1 MQNAKH
7 KAKNTK
13 RKSKNTK
20 RKTQKLIGG
29 SNTGPETV
37 NLHQSSVHPLNT
49 IPINNSRTNYSSRV
63 SKLYDYSPENEKLD
77 EYQLIIKK
85 NLNSLMLIVEKELQK
100 YELKD
105 KQKFSELRSNFDTI
119 KSFVETLNQQIITI
133 NTLNIISFQ
142 CVILFTVLLITDD
155 PTIYEI
161 LQQPKDGV
169 LRAITV
175 YDYLVNHKVFERPNS
190 FRDKT
195 IIKHQFTGQW
205 YIFGNIESELNK
217 DNNNDILHLGKF
229 IVNKNTNIKAICV
242 LLGILTFPEIINS
255 LNKGISLIGITN
267 KMDYADGFYYTPLE
281 FMLHDL
287 QHTESEVNETVKILK
302 NDLLTSFINA
312 KIDSNYD
319 DNKHKLYIIL
329 FLIMHEFSS
338 LTEILEKSEISLEEL
353 KTLDRQGCFEEIDNL
368 EKYADDNEWLDKT
381 NYGGLLPTE
390 FNNFRGDINTEQ
402 HKEIYDYL
410 YECFNY
416 FINDWNTF
424 LKEK

>member
-1 MQNAKH
+1 MPKSKMQNAKR
-7 KAKNTK
+7 KVKNA
-13 RKSKNTK
+13 K

-29 SNTGPETV
+29 SNT
-37 NLHQSSVHPLNT
+37 VHPLNT
-49 IPINNSRTNYSSRV
+49 INLHNSRNNYSKRV
-63 SKLYDYSPENEKLD
+63 YKLYDYTPENEKSE

-85 NLNSLMLIVEKELQK
+85 NLNSLMLIAEKELQK

-105 KQKFSELRSNFDTI
+105 KQKFSELRSNFDTM
-119 KSFVETLNQQIITI
+119 KSFVETLTQQIITI
-133 NTLNIISFQ
+133 NILNIISFQ

-161 LQQPKDGV
+161 LKQPKDGV
-169 LRAITV
+169 LYAINV
-175 YDYLVNHKVFERPNS
+175 YDYLVNNKVFGRPTS

-195 IIKHQFTGQW
+195 PIKQQFIGKW
-205 YIFGNIESELNK
+205 YIFSNIEFELNK
-217 DNNNDILHLGKF
+217 DNSKDILHLGKF

-242 LLGILTFPEIINS
+242 LLGVLTFPEIINS

-287 QHTESEVNETVKILK
+287 QHTESEVNETVKILI
-302 NDLLTSFINA
+302 NNLLTSFIDA

-338 LTEILEKSEISLEEL
+338 LTEILEKPIISLEEL
-353 KTLDRQGCFEEIDNL
+353 KTLDGQNCFNEIDNL
-368 EKYADDNEWLDKT
+368 EKYDNDNEWLDKT
-381 NYGGLLPTE
+381 NYGGLLPRQFT
-390 FNNFRGDINTEQ
+390 NFSGDINTEK
-402 HKEIYDYL
+402 HTEIYTYL

-416 FINDWNTF
+416 FINEWNTF
-424 LKEK
+424 FKEK

>member
-1 MQNAKH
+1 MQNAKR
-7 KAKNTK
+7 KVKNA
-13 RKSKNTK
+13 K

-29 SNTGPETV
+29 SNT
-37 NLHQSSVHPLNT
+37 VHPLNT
-49 IPINNSRTNYSSRV
+49 INLHNSRNNYSKRV
-63 SKLYDYSPENEKLD
+63 YKLYDYTPENEKSE

-85 NLNSLMLIVEKELQK
+85 NLNSLMLIAEKELQK

-105 KQKFSELRSNFDTI
+105 KQKFSELRSNFDTM
-119 KSFVETLNQQIITI
+119 KSFVETLTQQIITI
-133 NTLNIISFQ
+133 NILNIISFQ

-161 LQQPKDGV
+161 LKQPKDGV
-169 LRAITV
+169 LYAINV
-175 YDYLVNHKVFERPNS
+175 YDYLVNNKVFGRPTS

-195 IIKHQFTGQW
+195 PIKQQFIGKW
-205 YIFGNIESELNK
+205 YIFSNIEFELNK
-217 DNNNDILHLGKF
+217 DNSKDILHLGKF

-242 LLGILTFPEIINS
+242 LLGVLTFPEIINS

-287 QHTESEVNETVKILK
+287 QHTESEVNETVKILI
-302 NDLLTSFINA
+302 NNLLTSFIDA

-338 LTEILEKSEISLEEL
+338 LTEILEKPIISLEEL
-353 KTLDRQGCFEEIDNL
+353 KTLDGQNCFNEIDNL
-368 EKYADDNEWLDKT
+368 EKYDNDNEWLDKT
-381 NYGGLLPTE
+381 NYGGLLPRQFT
-390 FNNFRGDINTEQ
+390 NFSGDINTEK
-402 HKEIYDYL
+402 HTEIYTYL

-416 FINDWNTF
+416 FINEWNTF
-424 LKEK
+424 FKEK